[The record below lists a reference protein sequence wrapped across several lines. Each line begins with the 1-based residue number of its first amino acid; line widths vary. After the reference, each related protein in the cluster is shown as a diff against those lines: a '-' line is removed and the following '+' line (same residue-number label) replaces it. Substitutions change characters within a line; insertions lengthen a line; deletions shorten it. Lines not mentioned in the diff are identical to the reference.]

1 MNTNAALSVRD
12 VSFSYRAKQ
21 ALDRV
26 SFEIRPGHCTMLL
39 GPNGAGKSTLFS
51 LITRLYDT
59 PTGQIELCGYDIKKQ
74 TTKALAYL
82 GIVFQQTTLDLDLTV
97 LQNLRYHASLHGMSG
112 KIAKARIQEELE
124 RLDMFERRF
133 EKVRQLNGGHRRR
146 VEIARALLHKP
157 ALLLLDEPTVGLDVP
172 SRTSIV
178 EYVHSLARTG
188 HIAVLWASHL
198 IDEIYSDDRLIVL
211 HKGKV
216 RADGSVD
223 EILDTTGTT
232 MIKDAFFR
240 LTQGD

>member
-1 MNTNAALSVRD
+1 MNTNAALTVRN
-12 VSFSYRAKQ
+12 VSFSYGAKK
-21 ALDRV
+21 ALDQV
-26 SFEIRPGHCTMLL
+26 SFEIRPGYCTMLL

-59 PTGQIELCGYDIKKQ
+59 PTGRIELCGYDIKQQ
-74 TTKALAYL
+74 TRKALANL
-82 GIVFQQTTLDLDLTV
+82 GIVFQQTTLDMDLSV
-97 LQNLRYHASLHGMSG
+97 LQNLRYHASLHGMSS
-112 KIAKARIQEELE
+112 KLAAQRIREELE
-124 RLDMFERRF
+124 RLDMFERRH

-178 EYVHSLARTG
+178 DYVHSLAHTG
-188 HIAVLWASHL
+188 NIAVLWASHL
-198 IDEIYSDDRLIVL
+198 IDEIYPDDRLIVL
-211 HKGKV
+211 HKGKI
-216 RADGSVD
+216 RAAGSVD
-223 EILDTTGTT
+223 EVLQTTGTT

>member
-1 MNTNAALSVRD
+1 MSTNAALTVRD
-12 VSFSYRAKQ
+12 VSFSYGAKK

-26 SFEIRPGHCTMLL
+26 GFEIRPGHCTMLL

-59 PTGQIELCGYDIKKQ
+59 PTGRIELCGYDIKQQ
-74 TTKALAYL
+74 TRKALANL
-82 GIVFQQTTLDLDLTV
+82 GIVFQQTTLDMDLSV
-97 LQNLRYHASLHGMSG
+97 LQNLRYHASLHGMSS
-112 KIAKARIQEELE
+112 KLAAQRIREELE
-124 RLDMFERRF
+124 RLDMFERRN

-178 EYVHSLARTG
+178 DYVHSLAHTG
-188 HIAVLWASHL
+188 NIAVLWASHL
-198 IDEIYSDDRLIVL
+198 IDEIYPDDRLIVL
-211 HKGKV
+211 HKGKI
-216 RADGSVD
+216 RAAGSVD
-223 EILDTTGTT
+223 EVLQTTGTT